1 MVIFVDIFQR
11 VSSSIRILICV
22 PLCVFLQEENERQEK
37 DRRDG
42 DLFKYV
48 LVYLVFLFIS
58 EQFYM
63 FVCVHVTEI
72 K

>member
-1 MVIFVDIFQR
+1 M
-11 VSSSIRILICV
+11 C
-22 PLCVFLQEENERQEK
+22 FLQEENERQEK

-72 K
+72 E